1 MKIKFVFYKEETSFD
16 NILTDKSFND
26 SVEDILFFIDIKQYL
41 TKKECLLFELKIV
54 EGFSD
59 GEIAAMLHISRQAI
73 NKQINKMKKK
83 LKTISDFKEK
93 SY

>member
-26 SVEDILFFIDIKQYL
+26 SVKDILFFI
-41 TKKECLLFELKIV
+41 ELKIV

-73 NKQINKMKKK
+73 NKMKKK
-83 LKTISDFKEK
+83 LKIFLDFREK
-93 SY
+93 RN

>member
-59 GEIAAMLHISRQAI
+59 GEIAAMLHISR
-73 NKQINKMKKK
+73 
-83 LKTISDFKEK
+83 
-93 SY
+93 

>member
-26 SVEDILFFIDIKQYL
+26 SVEDKLFFIDIKQYL
-41 TKKECLLFELKIV
+41 TKKCLLFELKIV

-73 NKQINKMKKK
+73 NKMKKK
-83 LKTISDFKEK
+83 LKTFLDFREK
-93 SY
+93 RN